1 MENVIKLQEGDR
13 CYQASTCDKVNKK
26 NAIMNIKKLSVELL
40 LCPQQTESHLKQ
52 YLLFIHTL
60 MFLGYITISLF
71 GFIKD

>member
-1 MENVIKLQEGDR
+1 
-13 CYQASTCDKVNKK
+13 
-26 NAIMNIKKLSVELL
+26 MNIKKLSVELL

-60 MFLGYITISLF
+60 MFLSYITISLF